1 MHPLQVPRNLDAL
14 GLSERDAS
22 LLRRLGQTG
31 QGVIL
36 AAGPT
41 GSGKSSSLFAAL
53 AELNQEGLN
62 VVTLE
67 DPMEY
72 QLPGINQVQVSPLTG
87 LTFPVGLRAI
97 LRQDPDVVMVG
108 EIRDR
113 ETAEIA
119 MGAAV
124 TGHLVLSTIGSTWG
138 ANAANFA

>member
-1 MHPLQVPRNLDAL
+1 MPRNLDAL

-41 GSGKSSSLFAAL
+41 
-53 AELNQEGLN
+53 
-62 VVTLE
+62 
-67 DPMEY
+67 
-72 QLPGINQVQVSPLTG
+72 
-87 LTFPVGLRAI
+87 
-97 LRQDPDVVMVG
+97 
-108 EIRDR
+108 
-113 ETAEIA
+113 AEIA